1 MSWLAEHKLIVALF
15 AAYAALLAWHGWQ
28 GLRQSHGVADYYVGG
43 RRLGGATI
51 GMSYFATL
59 VSANTFI
66 GLSGQSYAYG
76 IGWSLFGVFFVAF
89 SLLAWIAV
97 APRLRRF
104 TAALGSVTLSDYIG
118 LRFDS
123 RAARFLGGIVIVV
136 ASLLYMTAIFKG
148 IGNLLETL
156 LDIPYRSA
164 VIVVLVITMLYT
176 AAGGFLSVVRT
187 DVVQGVLVL
196 AGAVVMFLGVTGAT
210 GGPLSVSEVRQLPE
224 GERLFRL
231 DAAVPLPVML
241 GIFVAGAGKLLVD
254 PRQLSRF
261 YGLADE
267 AGVRRGMWLS
277 TAAFMVTFALVL
289 PLGLYARL
297 LFPSGIDDTDLVIPS
312 VLASG
317 VFPEVLA
324 ACLVVGIAAAAM
336 SSLDSVLLVTATT
349 FQRDVVGTLHAV
361 ADDVAAMRAT
371 RALVAAFAIVTGM
384 IALDPPGGIVKM
396 TTFAGSLYA
405 ACFVPA
411 VLLGL
416 HWRRGSGVA
425 VIASYVAG
433 AGIIAAW
440 PLTPWAKTVHEVF
453 PAVAASVL
461 AYAGVALVQSP
472 TLPEAVAGEFARR
485 R

>member
-1 MSWLAEHKLIVALF
+1 VSWLAEHRLIVTLF
-15 AAYAALLAWHGWQ
+15 AAYAGLLAWHGLQ

-43 RRLGGATI
+43 RRLGGVTI

-66 GLSGQSYAYG
+66 GLAGQSYAYG
-76 IGWSLFGVFFVAF
+76 AGWALFGAFFVAF
-89 SLLAWIAV
+89 SLVAWTAV

-104 TAALGSVTLSDYIG
+104 TAALGSVTLSDYVG
-118 LRFDS
+118 LRFES
-123 RAARFLGGIVIVV
+123 RAARLLGGAVIVF
-136 ASLLYMTAIFKG
+136 ASLLYMTAIYKG

-156 LDIPYRSA
+156 LDIPYRAA
-164 VIVVLVITMLYT
+164 VIVVLVVTMLYT

-187 DVVQGVLVL
+187 DVVQGVIVL
-196 AGAVVMFLGVTGAT
+196 IGAVILFSGVALAT
-210 GGPLSVSEVRQLPE
+210 GGPLSVLEVRHLPE
-224 GERLFRL
+224 GERLFSL
-231 DAAVPLPVML
+231 DAAVPFPVML

-267 AGVRRGMWLS
+267 AGVRRGMWIS
-277 TAAFMVTFALVL
+277 TSAFLVTFSLVL

-297 LFPSGIDDTDLVIPS
+297 LLPPGIEDTDLVIPS
-312 VLASG
+312 VLAAG
-317 VFPEVLA
+317 VFPEALA
-324 ACLVVGIAAAAM
+324 ACLVIGIAAAAM

-349 FQRDVVGTLHAV
+349 FQRDVIGSFRAV
-361 ADDVAAMRAT
+361 SDDLAAMRLT
-371 RALVAAFAIVTGM
+371 RWLVAAFAVVTGV

-416 HWRRGSGVA
+416 HWRRGNGSA
-425 VIASYVAG
+425 VLASYAAG
-433 AGIIAAW
+433 VGVLALW
-440 PLTPWAKTVHEVF
+440 PSTPWSAGLHEVF
-453 PAVAASVL
+453 PAVTASVTAYGLL
-461 AYAGVALVQSP
+461 AVALPPS
-472 TLPEAVAGEFARR
+472 LPAALAGEFAGRA
-485 R
+485 